1 MLNKIFQIAMRQE
14 QHTSIAS
21 PLMDLDVSVFFFVFF
36 VFFFCLCFSVLRTK
50 EIYMQMFTKV

>member
-21 PLMDLDVSVFFFVFF
+21 PLMDLDVSVIV
-36 VFFFCLCFSVLRTK
+36 VFFCLCFSVLRTK